1 MARFSGFILS
11 AILVVLC
18 LWLSVFSFPNV
29 IQLGDFPGSFAPAA
43 SPSANADAV
52 TLSERDSVPE
62 GSLQDSSTVMAQE
75 LTEAASLQSS
85 LSPSQEGLESP
96 DQPNLGYANT
106 SLAVDM
112 PTPKENVGSEAEDAI
127 KESGRAHG
135 GKYVSIPSVEMDAF
149 HRPAGSPYNDR
160 VISTTRAVVP
170 QTIPASYSQE

>member
-1 MARFSGFILS
+1 MAKFSGFILS

-29 IQLGDFPGSFAPAA
+29 IQLGDFPGSFVTTANA
-43 SPSANADAV
+43 SANAGARA
-52 TLSERDSVPE
+52 SIESASSQE
-62 GSLQDSSTVMAQE
+62 ESGLQASSTIGAQE
-75 LTEAASLQSS
+75 STEAASLQSS

-96 DQPNLGYANT
+96 DQSNLGYANT
-106 SLAVDM
+106 SLAGDL
-112 PTPKENVGSEAEDAI
+112 PTPTNDVGSEAEDAI
-127 KESGRAHG
+127 KESGRAQG

-170 QTIPASYSQE
+170 QTIPASYN